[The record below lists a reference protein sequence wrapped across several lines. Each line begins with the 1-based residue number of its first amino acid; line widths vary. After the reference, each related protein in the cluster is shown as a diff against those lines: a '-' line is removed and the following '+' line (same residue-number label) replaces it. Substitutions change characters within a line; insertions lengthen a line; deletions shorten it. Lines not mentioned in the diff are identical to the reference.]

1 MARTKDK
8 AKVLELRKKGHS
20 YSMIKAELD
29 ISKGTLSGWLKDF
42 PLSDK
47 RISELQSNSQIR
59 IEKSR
64 NTKQKK
70 KDARRKDVYN
80 KVAIDIENSKDPEF
94 VAGFYL
100 YWGEGTKTAEYSIA
114 ITNTDPAIIKCFVT
128 WLRKFGISPDNLKI
142 KLHIYTDQN
151 EKELKKF
158 WSKVTGIPEINYYK
172 SYSKLSSSKSKTYK
186 GTFSFGTCSVIYHE
200 RDTYEYVLAGI
211 KYLRD
216 KYKA

>member
-1 MARTKDK
+1 
-8 AKVLELRKKGHS
+8 
-20 YSMIKAELD
+20 MIKAELG
-29 ISKGTLSGWLKDF
+29 ISKGTLSGWLKDL

-64 NTKQKK
+64 NTKQMK

-80 KVAIDIENSKDPEF
+80 KVASDIENSKDPEF

-114 ITNTDPAIIKCFVT
+114 ITNTDPAIIKRFVT
-128 WLRKFGISPDNLKI
+128 WLRNFGILSNDLRI
-142 KLHIYTDQN
+142 KLHIYTDQD

-158 WSKVTGIPEINYYK
+158 WSKVTGIPETNYYK

-186 GTFSFGTCSVIYHE
+186 GMFAYGTCSVLYHE
-200 RDTYEYVLAGI
+200 RDTYEYVIQGI

>member
-8 AKVLELRKKGHS
+8 ERVLALRKKGHS
-20 YSMIKAELD
+20 YSMIKEELG
-29 ISKGTLSGWLKDF
+29 ISKSTLSGWLKDL

-64 NTKQKK
+64 ITKQKK

-100 YWGEGTKTAEYSIA
+100 YWGEGTKTAEYSVA
-114 ITNTDPAIIKCFVT
+114 LTNTDPAIIKCFIL
-128 WLRKFGISPDNLKI
+128 WLKKFEIPAKNLKI
-142 KLHIYTDQN
+142 KLHLYTDQN
-151 EKELKKF
+151 EADLKKF

-186 GTFSFGTCSVIYHE
+186 GMFSFGTCSVMYHE
-200 RDTYEYVLAGI
+200 RDTYEYVLEGI
-211 KYLRD
+211 RYLRD
-216 KYKA
+216 KYKS